1 MTQQETACHL
11 RETITTI
18 LPLLKNITDTEAS
31 VRPQPTK
38 WSPKEIIGHL
48 IDSACN
54 NHQKFIRTMEQ
65 PHLDFVG
72 YKQDF
77 WVQKQHYS
85 HYVWDELLAFWHSY
99 NLHLAHIIEHTEP
112 SALSN
117 TISIEGVGPFRL
129 DFIMP
134 DYIEHLKH
142 HLRQILP
149 DSDIQSTFSNVYNA

>member
-1 MTQQETACHL
+1 MTQQEIAHKL
-11 RETITTI
+11 RETITAI
-18 LPLLKNITDTEAS
+18 LPVLKNILDENAS
-31 VRPQPTK
+31 IRPQPIK

-48 IDSACN
+48 VDSACN
-54 NHQKFIRTMEQ
+54 NHQKFIRTMER
-65 PHLDFVG
+65 PHSDFVG

-85 HYVWDELLAFWHSY
+85 QYTWNELISFWYNY
-99 NLHLAHIIEHTEP
+99 NLHLAHVIEHTEP

-117 TISIEGVGPFRL
+117 TISIEGTGPFRL
-129 DFIMP
+129 DFIML

-149 DSDIQSTFSNVYNA
+149 NSSIQ